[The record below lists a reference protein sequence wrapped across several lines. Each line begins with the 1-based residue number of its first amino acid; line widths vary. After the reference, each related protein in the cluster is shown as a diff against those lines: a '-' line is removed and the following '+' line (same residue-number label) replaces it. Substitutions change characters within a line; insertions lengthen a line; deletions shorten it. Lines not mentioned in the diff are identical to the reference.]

1 MERYNIMKL
10 LLLFIMTCL
19 LLIVVLLYTSRIL
32 VAQDY
37 NEERTCLAEAV
48 YYEARSESFEGKLAV
63 ANVVLERLRRKDFPN
78 TICKVVHDGVYWKNN
93 IVRNKCAFSYYCD
106 GKHERMLNDKAKQDA
121 YNIADLSLNGIK
133 LTDTM
138 GCTHYHAVYV
148 KPTWIDSFIYVTKIG
163 HHLFYRKD

>member
-78 TICKVVHDGVYWKNN
+78 TICKVVHNGVYWKGN
-93 IVRNKCAFSYYCD
+93 IVRNKCAY
-106 GKHERMLNDKAKQDA
+106 
-121 YNIADLSLNGIK
+121 
-133 LTDTM
+133 
-138 GCTHYHAVYV
+138 
-148 KPTWIDSFIYVTKIG
+148 
-163 HHLFYRKD
+163 